1 LANTI
6 SAGSFPY
13 PSQKIFPN
21 DTTEVPWSA
30 LDFGPLWIPKKGVTI
45 ELNTL
50 SILLYS
56 RYILYESP
64 HLSLTQNGIITN
76 GGNELTEYTFTKNYY
91 FAYGDNLAFSTD
103 SRHWGLVSESHLI
116 SKANRIIFP
125 TYKPFSNI
133 KRVLKL
139 IE

>member
-1 LANTI
+1 MANTI

-21 DTTEVPWSA
+21 ATTEVPWSA

-64 HLSLTQNGIITN
+64 HLSLMQNGIITN
-76 GGNELTEYTFTKNYY
+76 GDSALTEYTFTKNYY
-91 FAYGDNLAFSTD
+91 FACGDNLAFSTD
-103 SRHWGLVSESHLI
+103 SRHWGLVSESDLI
-116 SKANRIIFP
+116 SKAKRIILP
-125 TYKPFSNI
+125 IYKPISNL
-133 KRVLKL
+133 KRIFKP